1 MAIQILINVLL
12 ALLWMFINNSFQVS
26 SFLFG
31 YILGLFTVY
40 IMRKFLPEEFYLKR
54 VIKILKL
61 VYVFAVELFKANL
74 SVLKIVMKPQIDIE
88 PAFFA
93 YPTELEKDWQI
104 TLLSSLITLTPGTVV
119 VAVSHD
125 QRTLYVHAIDTKDVD
140 ESIHGIKRSF
150 EKMIKE
156 VSER

>member
-74 SVLKIVMKPQIDIE
+74 SVLKIVMKPQIDIK

-140 ESIHGIKRSF
+140 KSIQGIKRSF